1 MVPPCFCVSDD
12 LIILNKPYGIG
23 LSPPPPVATQ
33 HLKHRSNT
41 LVGERQ
47 YYLTEALP
55 YIAENLGYSNL
66 TVLKIPERFV
76 LVFYAHSKALSPA
89 LNGYSFIHI
98 FCNCTTF

>member
-1 MVPPCFCVSDD
+1 MFPPYLCFSDD

-33 HLKHRSNT
+33 HSRHTGNT
-41 LVGERQ
+41 LVGQRQ

-55 YIAENLGYSNL
+55 HIAGNLGYNSL

-76 LVFYAHSKALSPA
+76 LVLYAHSEVLCPALSR
-89 LNGYSFIHI
+89 YSFTI
-98 FCNCTTF
+98 FWNCAAL